1 MQRGIIFVQ
10 NIYKTKYAKYDNVG
24 LITNSYMSTSGEA
37 VQSPMECMSR
47 LMQLFSGSSGVP
59 LRGHYQMRE
68 CAPII
73 LSDNISSP
81 LSN

>member
-1 MQRGIIFVQ
+1 MRWVLYLFRK
-10 NIYKTKYAKYDNVG
+10 YKTKYAKYDYVG

-37 VQSPMECMSR
+37 VLSPMECMSR

-73 LSDNISSP
+73 LLDNISSP